1 MFEVGLAEKAAQA
14 HALLADL
21 AAAVDSQ
28 TSGPEAVEAL
38 TEVLAAVRQG
48 ELATCRLIERVDRS
62 VEYAYDGAAS
72 TTSYVRGVCRERGSW
87 VSRRLQLG
95 RALADRLPS
104 TGKAWAAGDCGLEHA
119 EVIMRATASVDDRQ
133 LAGEVEVF
141 LAGQAP
147 GLTPTELR
155 VVADE
160 LLAQLAPEESAADT
174 ARKRAAQHLHVSKT
188 LDGMSRLDGWLDAE
202 AGLIVANAIEAFTR
216 KPDPDGD
223 LLTES
228 AGRRRADALVQLC
241 RHAMTHAASCNGQG
255 GSRHTIV
262 VGLSAYALR
271 DGLGT
276 AGIDGGGTLP
286 AAAVRRMACDAGIIP
301 ALYGSDSEIVDFG
314 RRARTP
320 PAGLRAKL
328 VARDGGCTFP
338 GCDRPPSWTEAHHR
352 RHWTAGGITEED
364 NLHLLCC
371 HHHHLVHEG
380 GWRIT
385 VSPPTEHHQQRSVW
399 FHPPDGRPPLR
410 GQRRPLIRRM

>member
-1 MFEVGLAEKAAQA
+1 VDDAQ
-14 HALLADL
+14 L
-21 AAAVDSQ
+21 AA
-28 TSGPEAVEAL
+28 
-38 TEVLAAVRQG
+38 
-48 ELATCRLIERVDRS
+48 
-62 VEYAYDGAAS
+62 
-72 TTSYVRGVCRERGSW
+72 
-87 VSRRLQLG
+87 
-95 RALADRLPS
+95 
-104 TGKAWAAGDCGLEHA
+104 
-119 EVIMRATASVDDRQ
+119 
-133 LAGEVEVF
+133 EVEVF

-147 GLTPTELR
+147 GLSPSELR

-202 AGLIVANAIEAFTR
+202 AGLIVAKAIEAFTR

-223 LLTES
+223 LVTEGP
-228 AGRRRADALVQLC
+228 ARRRADALVQLC
-241 RHAMTHAASCNGQG
+241 RHAMAHAASCNGED
-255 GSRHTIV
+255 GSKHTIV
-262 VGLSAYALR
+262 VGLSADALR

-276 AGIDGGGTLP
+276 AGVDGGGVLP

-338 GCDRPPSWTEAHHR
+338 GCDRPASWTEAHHR

-399 FHPPDGRPPLR
+399 FHPPDGRPPLL